1 MDQDTSH
8 GNIDIVLANSKPN
21 AAFGLSVGSG
31 FENAFF
37 NSNIRL
43 VQRWIPQLLSQEAQA
58 SIDAEQ
64 LANDIVEE
72 LIRRLTNQSN
82 EEKILREETIR
93 FCRQITKSQCINAV
107 NHINCQKRASHREDI
122 DLASLVKPTGN
133 DRWDNS
139 VPGILKTFR
148 FFWTVRIKFLALV
161 L

>member
-1 MDQDTSH
+1 MDQDTRH

-31 FENAFF
+31 FANALFE
-37 NSNIRL
+37 SHLRL
-43 VQRWIPQLLSQEAQA
+43 VQRWIPQLLSQEVLE

-64 LANDIVEE
+64 LASDIVEE
-72 LIRRLTNQSN
+72 LIRRFAKHANAD
-82 EEKILREETIR
+82 EILREETIR
-93 FCRQITKSQCINAV
+93 LCRQITKSQCINAV
-107 NHINCQKRASHREDI
+107 NHIHCQKRASHREDI